1 VDFSVI
7 PAGRYKNYF
16 IAQQRRAKLAIG
28 YYDWFY
34 LLDSNGKEVGVIGGD
49 KDDVDYFLDT
59 YVGDPGSC
67 RSWNGPAWMTCV
79 NQLH

>member
-1 VDFSVI
+1 MI
-7 PAGRYKNYF
+7 PAGRYKDYF
-16 IAQQRRAKLAIG
+16 IAQQRRAKLGVG

-49 KDDVDYFLDT
+49 QRDVYNFLDT

>member
-7 PAGRYKNYF
+7 PADQYKDYL
-16 IAQQRRAKLAIG
+16 IAQQRRAKLGVG

-49 KDDVDYFLDT
+49 QRDVYNFLDM
-59 YVGDPGSC
+59 YVGDAGSC

-79 NQLH
+79 GQIR